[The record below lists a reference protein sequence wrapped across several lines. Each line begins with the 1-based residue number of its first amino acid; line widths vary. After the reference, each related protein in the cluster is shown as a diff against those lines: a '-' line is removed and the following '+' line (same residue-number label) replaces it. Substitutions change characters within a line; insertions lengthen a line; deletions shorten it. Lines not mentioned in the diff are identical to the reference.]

1 MFCRFFIDRP
11 IFAAVLSILITL
23 AGGVAVW
30 TLPLAQYPPIT
41 PPTVQVDC
49 SYPGASAQ
57 VVAQTVAAPIEQ
69 QVNGVEN
76 MLYMSSQ
83 STNDGTYTLSVTFK
97 QGMNVNLAQ
106 VLVQN
111 RLGLAMPA
119 LPDVVRQAGVTTR
132 KRSPDILLTV
142 SLNSPDGRYDQLYL
156 SNYAVLHVKDE
167 LARLPGVS
175 DVFVFGQRDY
185 SMRIWVDPDKLAAR
199 NLAIGDVL
207 AALRTQN
214 TQVALGQIGQPP
226 AVKGQVNQYPLSVL
240 GRLSEPEQF
249 EQVVVRAAPDGRLIR
264 IRDIGRVE
272 LAARNYDI
280 TNRFDSK
287 PTVGLAIFQ
296 LPDANAL
303 STADLVKDKVAE
315 LARDFPAGVEYE
327 VGYDTT
333 PFIRESVQEVFKA
346 LRDAILLV
354 ALVVLVFLQG
364 WRAAVIPLIAVP
376 VAIVGTFAAMAL
388 AGFSLNN
395 LTLFGLVLA
404 IGIVVDDAIVVVEA
418 VEHHIEHG
426 LAPREAA
433 IQAMEQVSSPVI
445 AVGCVLSAVFIP
457 CAFISGIVGQFFRQF
472 ALTIAISTLIST
484 FNSLTLSPALA
495 ALLLRPRNGR
505 RDPLTWL
512 CDVTLGWLFW
522 LFNRGLGV
530 STGGYTWMVGK
541 LLRVPLLVIGVYG
554 GLLVLTYWGFLQLPT
569 GFIPLQDKG
578 YMTASVQLPDSASA
592 ERTRSV
598 IAKIEKI
605 ALETP
610 GIKNVNSVGGNSFT
624 LGAQA
629 SNFGSMFLILKNFS
643 ERRSPQMKSDAI
655 IATLKKRYAAEVPE
669 AIVQIA
675 PPPAVSG
682 LGRAGGFKLMVEDR
696 GENGLAALQAQ
707 TDNLVKQG
715 NQAGGL
721 SGLFTV
727 YKADSPQLFVDV
739 NRDACLSQGVNLGDV
754 FATLQAYLGS
764 RYVND
769 FNRFGRTWQ
778 VVVQADSRFRDEI
791 DDVQRLMVRNSQG
804 QMVPLGALAAV
815 KPISGPLVLTR
826 YNMYPA
832 AAINGNVAPGFSTGQ
847 ANARLESLAASELPA
862 SMAYEWTE
870 LAFLER
876 NSANTGMIVF
886 AFSVVFVFLVLA
898 ALYESW
904 ALPLAV
910 ILVVPMCVLCS
921 IAGVAA
927 KGMDINIFTQVGFV
941 VLIGL
946 ACKNAILIV
955 EFAKSRVGGGEDIR
969 TATLE
974 ACRLRLRPIL
984 MTSFAFILGVVPLV
998 LAEGA
1003 GSEMRRALG
1012 TAVFS
1017 GMLGVTLFGIFLTP
1031 VFFFVIER
1039 TAQWKVFSTGW
1050 LPQIGAG
1057 ALQLLRM
1064 EPLRRGIAATSR
1076 RLIAGGRGLGARGLG
1091 GRGSR
1096 RAMAPPPVP
1105 TPPAPMV
1112 NQPASPPPAM
1122 TTHEVV
1128 LPPPADLAG
1137 HEPIIV
1143 APPALGPPPPNTPSA
1158 AE

>member
-11 IFAAVLSILITL
+11 IFASVLSILITL
-23 AGGVAVW
+23 AGGVAVM

-57 VVAQTVAAPIEQ
+57 IVAQTVASPIEQ

-83 STNDGTYTLSVTFK
+83 STNDGTYTLTVTFK

-111 RLGLAMPA
+111 RLSLAMPS

-132 KRSPDILLTV
+132 KRSPDIMMTV
-142 SLNSPDGRYDQLYL
+142 SVNSPNGRYDQLYL
-156 SNYAVLHVKDE
+156 SNYAVMHVKDE
-167 LARLPGVS
+167 LARLPGIS

-199 NLAIGDVL
+199 NLAIGDVM
-207 AALRTQN
+207 AAIRTQN

-226 AVKGQVNQYPLSVL
+226 AVAGQTAQYPLSVL

-249 EQVVVRAAPDGRLIR
+249 EQIIVHAAPDGRLIR

-303 STADLVKDKVAE
+303 STADLVKNKMAE
-315 LARDFPAGVEYE
+315 LSQDFPDGVVYE
-327 VGYDTT
+327 IGYDTT
-333 PFIRESVQEVFKA
+333 PFIRESVMEVFKA

-376 VAIVGTFAAMAL
+376 VAIVGTFAVMAL

-426 LAPREAA
+426 LAPRDAA
-433 IQAMEQVSSPVI
+433 IRAMDEVSSPVI

-472 ALTIAISTLIST
+472 ALTIAISTMIST

-512 CDVTLGWLFW
+512 CDVALGWFFW
-522 LFNRGLGV
+522 LFNRGLGI
-530 STGGYTWMVGK
+530 STNGYAWMVGK
-541 LLRVPLLVIGVYG
+541 LLRVPALVLIVYG

-592 ERTRSV
+592 ERTKAVFERL
-598 IAKIEKI
+598 EKI
-605 ALETP
+605 ALETH
-610 GIKNVNSVGGNSFT
+610 GIKNVNSVCGNSFT

-629 SNFGSMFLILKNFS
+629 SNFGSMFIILKSFGERHTPAMKS
-643 ERRSPQMKSDAI
+643 ERHHCRPQKSGMRRKCQRP
-655 IATLKKRYAAEVPE
+655 LSKSRR
-669 AIVQIA
+669 
-675 PPPAVSG
+675 PPPSPG
-682 LGRAGGFKLMVEDR
+682 LGRAGGFKLMIEDR
-696 GENGLAALQAQ
+696 GENGLVALQTQ

-715 NQAGGL
+715 NKQPVLA
-721 SGLFTV
+721 GLFTV

-791 DDVQRLMVRNSQG
+791 EDVQRLMVRNSQG

-815 KPISGPLVLTR
+815 KPISGPLVLNR

-832 AAINGNVAPGFSTGQ
+832 AAINGNVAPGYSTGQ
-847 ANARLESLAASELPA
+847 GNARLENLATSELPS
-862 SMAYEWTE
+862 SMAFEWTE

-876 NSANTGMIVF
+876 NSSNTGMII
-886 AFSVVFVFLVLA
+886 FLVSPSSSSFSSSLQ
-898 ALYESW
+898 LYESW

-921 IAGVAA
+921 IAGVAFNH
-927 KGMDINIFTQVGFV
+927 MDINIFTQVGFV

-955 EFAKSRVGGGEDIR
+955 EFAKARVVAGEDIR
-969 TATLE
+969 TATLD

-1003 GSEMRRALG
+1003 GAEMRRALG

-1017 GMLGVTLFGIFLTP
+1017 GMMGVTLFGIFLTP
-1031 VFFFVIER
+1031 VFFSAIEH
-1039 TAQWKVFSTGW
+1039 AAHWKIFSTGW
-1050 LPQIGAG
+1050 LPRIA
-1057 ALQLLRM
+1057 AESLRVLRM
-1064 EPLRRGIAATSR
+1064 EPLRRGIAVTSR
-1076 RLIAGGRGLGARGLG
+1076 RIIARPRNRGPADPE
-1091 GRGSR
+1091 S
-1096 RAMAPPPVP
+1096 APV
-1105 TPPAPMV
+1105 A
-1112 NQPASPPPAM
+1112 QPAASY
-1122 TTHEVV
+1122 
-1128 LPPPADLAG
+1128 DICG
-1137 HEPIIV
+1137 
-1143 APPALGPPPPNTPSA
+1143 
-1158 AE
+1158 